1 MHHKGKKDADDSNS
15 IGHQHHSSIGCGVVL
30 VSAPSESLCVLL
42 ASVVPFLLTPEQRCV
57 RHRRTRLAMR
67 PALACEAHARAGRA
81 GIAEGGVDGE
91 YPPGRVEAGE
101 EYAVVGV
108 LGCDDDAV
116 GAWIAR
122 DPVRS
127 EGRVHGHRARNAGAA
142 RIGDVEHVEDAPIPD
157 RHDPVV
163 PIDER
168 HPAAGDRGGQDQRP
182 LDRRLVAV
190 ESRREDIFV
199 QTFDC
204 KLNAIDEPWSVRPEN
219 LILPDTPVL
228 LAGDGAPRLRPLFDG
243 PEGWSA
249 AIRDDVRFAAGTG
262 FPDAADVARLVASR
276 GMGAAGAAPP
286 QPFYLRP
293 PDVTLPAEKV
303 R

>member
-1 MHHKGKKDADDSNS
+1 MKILAIDSATGACSAALWHDGVILARRFAVMDRGQSEVLIPMVREVLAEAGAGFPS
-15 IGHQHHSSIGCGVVL
+15 IDVFGVTVGPGAFTGLRIGLAAARGM
-30 VSAPSESLCVLL
+30 AL
-42 ASVVPFLLTPEQRCV
+42 ASG
-57 RHRRTRLAMR
+57 R
-67 PALACEAHARAGRA
+67 PL
-81 GIAEGGVDGE
+81 
-91 YPPGRVEAGE
+91 
-101 EYAVVGV
+101 VGV
-108 LGCDDDAV
+108 STFEAV
-116 GAWIAR
+116 AYGV
-122 DPVRS
+122 PVKEL
-127 EGRVHGHRARNAGAA
+127 EGR
-142 RIGDVEHVEDAPIPD
+142 
-157 RHDPVV
+157 
-163 PIDER
+163 
-168 HPAAGDRGGQDQRP
+168 Q
-182 LDRRLVAV
+182 LLVAV

-243 PEGWSA
+243 SEGWPA